1 MLTATVRGQRM
12 QLRTPLVVADS
23 INYITARFA
32 FDKDWD
38 GRIITAF
45 FVHENTVISAIVQ
58 NNEIVANQ
66 GINLTAGTWEV
77 KLVGV
82 SGNSRITAGPEKI
95 TVMPFGVFEGELP
108 DISLTQYEQ
117 LLAIIGNLEDLTTEA
132 KENLV
137 AAINEAATTGSG
149 GGGDF
154 PYTLDDTLFLEN
166 GVLGVNTA
174 QEPDPDNTLPI
185 TAAAV
190 AQTVGNI
197 ELILQTI

>member
-1 MLTATVRGQRM
+1 MSNYNTTIAQHNTDLQDILTTV
-12 QLRTPLVVADS
+12 
-23 INYITARFA
+23 N
-32 FDKDWD
+32 
-38 GRIITAF
+38 
-45 FVHENTVISAIVQ
+45 
-58 NNEIVANQ
+58 
-66 GINLTAGTWEV
+66 
-77 KLVGV
+77 
-82 SGNSRITAGPEKI
+82 
-95 TVMPFGVFEGELP
+95 ELP
-108 DISLTQYEQ
+108 D
-117 LLAIIGNLEDLTTEA
+117 A
-132 KENLV
+132 
-137 AAINEAATTGSG
+137 G